1 MASDVECITLD
12 DSDED
17 QGVAVAPVPRV
28 QGQGAIRRLAPVPAL
43 AAGPLVRE
51 EQMMRCNL
59 CVDPGLLP
67 VEEDRAAHRYSPND
81 LVLMLIFLTLLNIPG
96 GKSTPTN
103 FSTAMFARG
112 EKKVTKASKNSQT
125 S

>member
-1 MASDVECITLD
+1 MSEAYETFDFFRIIIQILRILQKNQYKVIRLQNTILMASDVECITLD
-12 DSDED
+12 DSDEE

-81 LVLMLIFLTLLNIPG
+81 LVLMLIF
-96 GKSTPTN
+96 
-103 FSTAMFARG
+103 
-112 EKKVTKASKNSQT
+112 
-125 S
+125 

>member
-12 DSDED
+12 DSDEE
-17 QGVAVAPVPRV
+17 QGVAVAPVSRV

-81 LVLMLIFLTLLNIPG
+81 LVLMLIF
-96 GKSTPTN
+96 
-103 FSTAMFARG
+103 
-112 EKKVTKASKNSQT
+112 
-125 S
+125 

>member
-12 DSDED
+12 DSDEE
-17 QGVAVAPVPRV
+17 QGVAVAPVSRV

-67 VEEDRAAHRYSPND
+67 VEEDRAAHRYSPQSTN
-81 LVLMLIFLTLLNIPG
+81 LVLMLIF
-96 GKSTPTN
+96 
-103 FSTAMFARG
+103 
-112 EKKVTKASKNSQT
+112 
-125 S
+125 